1 MRRVTQ
7 LFLVAA
13 LAALLSPAVA
23 SSAPRMYV
31 GFHDDVA
38 FRWNDN
44 RTEVLDQARGAN
56 ATIVRTLVDWSK
68 TAPTRPSNAANPL
81 DPAYRFSDID
91 ELVRNAQQRGLEVII
106 TIWGTPKWAN
116 GGKTPNNVPR
126 NVNDLKNF
134 SRAVAARYSGRYAQY
149 PFVGRYSVWN
159 ESNLQLFLSPQFD
172 SKGRSVGP
180 RLYAK
185 MYAAAYSGIKAGNS
199 RAQVAIGSTSSHG
212 RDKKL
217 NGKSDTHSPGRFA
230 QLVAAANPRLK
241 FSAWAQ
247 HPYPT
252 PQNLKPTQKVKWPNV
267 TLSSLPRFEQSLDK
281 WFKRKNVRIWITE
294 FGHETKLD
302 GEPKGVSRA
311 QQASYTTQA
320 IGLAKKDPR
329 VDMFVW
335 FIFRDDETSVW
346 QSGLQTKERRRE
358 ARPRALPLRGEVGR
372 RQESARQG
380 SRRDLVS
387 VRGRAAARADDEPP
401 HRRHRRDQL
410 PRLPARQAGRG
421 RPAGDEARLRRGRP
435 LPADGLQARE
445 EDDVCRPARR
455 QHRERRARHAR
466 ADDRRVLADAG
477 LSIRNERML
486 SRASGP

>member
-1 MRRVTQ
+1 MPVKRVTQ

-44 RTEVLDQARGAN
+44 RAEVLDQARGAN

-68 TAPTRPSNAANPL
+68 TAPTRPANAANPF

-91 ELVRNAQQRGLEVII
+91 EFVRNTRQRGLEVII

-116 GGKTPNNVPR
+116 GGKTPNVVPR
-126 NVNDLKNF
+126 QMRDLQNF

-172 SKGRSVGP
+172 AKGKSVGP

-185 MYAAAYSGIKAGNS
+185 MYAAAYAGLKAGNS

-241 FSAWAQ
+241 FAAWAQ

-267 TLSSLPRFEQSLDK
+267 TLSSLARFEQSLDK
-281 WFKRKNVRIWITE
+281 WFKRKGIRIWITE
-294 FGHETKLD
+294 FGYETKPD
-302 GEPKGVSRA
+302 GEPRGVSRA
-311 QQASYTTQA
+311 QQAAYTTQSMA
-320 IGLAKKDPR
+320 LARKDPR

-346 QSGLQTKERRRE
+346 QSGLRTRSGAAKPAL
-358 ARPRALPLRGEVGR
+358 ARF
-372 RQESARQG
+372 
-380 SRRDLVS
+380 
-387 VRGRAAARADDEPP
+387 RAAARLVD
-401 HRRHRRDQL
+401 
-410 PRLPARQAGRG
+410 ARNPLLRAKAGVTPTATIPLLELAANARPGDTVGITYRVFQRG
-421 RPAGDEARLRRGRP
+421 RLIASASPATRL
-435 LPADGLQARE
+435 AQDGTVRLKLA
-445 EDDVCRPARR
+445 VFRPAKRSTYVVR
-455 QHRERRARHAR
+455 IEANTVNGGRANRELTVIGA
-466 ADDRRVLADAG
+466 
-477 LSIRNERML
+477 
-486 SRASGP
+486 

>member
-7 LFLVAA
+7 LLIVAA

-44 RTEVLDQARGAN
+44 RTEVLDQARVAN

-68 TAPTRPSNAANPL
+68 TAPRRPANAANPF

-91 ELVRNAQQRGLEVII
+91 ELVRNTRQRGLEVII

-116 GGKTPNNVPR
+116 GGKTPNVVPR
-126 NVNDLKNF
+126 QMRDLQNF

-172 SKGRSVGP
+172 AKGRSVGP

-185 MYAAAYSGIKAGNS
+185 MYAAAYAGLKAGNS

-241 FSAWAQ
+241 FAAWAQ

-267 TLSSLPRFEQSLDK
+267 TLSSLARFEQSLDK
-281 WFKRKNVRIWITE
+281 WFRRKGIRIWITE
-294 FGHETKLD
+294 FGYETKPD
-302 GEPKGVSRA
+302 GEPRGVSRA
-311 QQASYTTQA
+311 QQAAYTTQSMA
-320 IGLAKKDPR
+320 LARKDPR
-329 VDMFVW
+329 VGMFVW

-346 QSGLQTKERRRE
+346 QSGLRTRSGAAKPAL
-358 ARPRALPLRGEVGR
+358 ARF
-372 RQESARQG
+372 
-380 SRRDLVS
+380 
-387 VRGRAAARADDEPP
+387 RAAARLVD
-401 HRRHRRDQL
+401 
-410 PRLPARQAGRG
+410 ARNPLLRAKAGVSPTATIPLLELAANARPGDTVGITYRVFQAGKLIASASPATRLAQDG
-421 RPAGDEARLRRGRP
+421 TVRLKLAVLRPAKRSTYVVRIEANTVNGGR
-435 LPADGLQARE
+435 ANRE
-445 EDDVCRPARR
+445 LTVIGA
-455 QHRERRARHAR
+455 
-466 ADDRRVLADAG
+466 
-477 LSIRNERML
+477 
-486 SRASGP
+486 

>member
-1 MRRVTQ
+1 MRRVTL

-38 FRWNDN
+38 FRWNAN
-44 RTEVLDQARGAN
+44 RSQVLGQARSAN

-68 TAPTRPSNAANPL
+68 TAPTRPRNASNPF

-91 ELVRNAQQRGLEVII
+91 ELVRNAQLRGLEVVI

-116 GGKTPNNVPR
+116 GGKTPNVVPR

-134 SRAVAARYSGRYAQY
+134 SRALAARYSGRNAQY
-149 PFVGRYSVWN
+149 PWVGRYSIWN

-172 SKGRSVGP
+172 AKGRSVGP

-185 MYAAAYSGIKAGNS
+185 MYAAAYAGIKAGNS

-241 FSAWAQ
+241 FAAWAQ

-252 PQNLKPTQKVKWPNV
+252 PQNLKPTQNVKWPNV
-267 TLSSLPRFEQSLDK
+267 TLSSL
-281 WFKRKNVRIWITE
+281 
-294 FGHETKLD
+294 
-302 GEPKGVSRA
+302 
-311 QQASYTTQA
+311 
-320 IGLAKKDPR
+320 
-329 VDMFVW
+329 
-335 FIFRDDETSVW
+335 
-346 QSGLQTKERRRE
+346 
-358 ARPRALPLRGEVGR
+358 
-372 RQESARQG
+372 
-380 SRRDLVS
+380 
-387 VRGRAAARADDEPP
+387 
-401 HRRHRRDQL
+401 
-410 PRLPARQAGRG
+410 
-421 RPAGDEARLRRGRP
+421 
-435 LPADGLQARE
+435 
-445 EDDVCRPARR
+445 
-455 QHRERRARHAR
+455 
-466 ADDRRVLADAG
+466 
-477 LSIRNERML
+477 
-486 SRASGP
+486 

>member
-1 MRRVTQ
+1 MPVKRVTQ

-44 RTEVLDQARGAN
+44 RTQVLDQARGAN

-68 TAPTRPSNAANPL
+68 TAPTRPANAANPF

-116 GGKTPNNVPR
+116 GGKTPNVVPR
-126 NVNDLKNF
+126 QMRDLQNF

-172 SKGRSVGP
+172 AKGRSVGP

-185 MYAAAYSGIKAGNS
+185 MYAAAYAGLKAGNS

-241 FSAWAQ
+241 FAAWA
-247 HPYPT
+247 
-252 PQNLKPTQKVKWPNV
+252 
-267 TLSSLPRFEQSLDK
+267 
-281 WFKRKNVRIWITE
+281 
-294 FGHETKLD
+294 
-302 GEPKGVSRA
+302 
-311 QQASYTTQA
+311 
-320 IGLAKKDPR
+320 
-329 VDMFVW
+329 
-335 FIFRDDETSVW
+335 
-346 QSGLQTKERRRE
+346 
-358 ARPRALPLRGEVGR
+358 
-372 RQESARQG
+372 
-380 SRRDLVS
+380 
-387 VRGRAAARADDEPP
+387 
-401 HRRHRRDQL
+401 
-410 PRLPARQAGRG
+410 
-421 RPAGDEARLRRGRP
+421 
-435 LPADGLQARE
+435 
-445 EDDVCRPARR
+445 
-455 QHRERRARHAR
+455 
-466 ADDRRVLADAG
+466 
-477 LSIRNERML
+477 
-486 SRASGP
+486 

>member
-1 MRRVTQ
+1 VRRVTQ
-7 LFLVAA
+7 LLIVAA

-38 FRWNDN
+38 FRWNAN
-44 RTEVLDQARGAN
+44 RTTVLDQARGAN

-68 TAPTRPSNAANPL
+68 TAPTRPANATNSF

-91 ELVRNAQQRGLEVII
+91 ELVRNAQERGLEVII

-116 GGKTPNNVPR
+116 GGKTPNNVPTK
-126 NVNDLKNF
+126 VSDLQNF
-134 SRAVAARYSGRYAQY
+134 SRAVASRYSGRFAQFPY
-149 PFVGRYSVWN
+149 VGRYSVWN

-172 SKGRSVGP
+172 AKGRSVGP

-185 MYAAAYSGIKAGNS
+185 MYAAAYAGIKAGNP
-199 RAQVAIGSTSSHG
+199 RAKVAIGSTSSHG

-241 FSAWAQ
+241 FDAWAQ

-267 TLSSLPRFEQSLDK
+267 TLSSMARFEQSLDT
-281 WFKRKNVRIWITE
+281 WFKRKGVRIWITE
-294 FGHETKLD
+294 FGYETKPD

-311 QQASYTTQA
+311 QQAAYTTQA
-320 IGLAKKDPR
+320 IGLARQDPR
-329 VDMFVW
+329 VDMFIW

-346 QSGLQTKERRRE
+346 QSGLQTRSGASKPALTRFRSAAKSVDARNPLVRVRAGVNPTVTVPLRE
-358 ARPRALPLRGEVGR
+358 LASNARPGDTVGINFRVFLRGKLVGVGTPATR
-372 RQESARQG
+372 LAADATARFTLAG
-380 SRRDLVS
+380 FRPAKGTTYV
-387 VRGRAAARADDEPP
+387 VRVEANTANGGRAT
-401 HRRHRRDQL
+401 
-410 PRLPARQAGRG
+410 
-421 RPAGDEARLRRGRP
+421 
-435 LPADGLQARE
+435 RE
-445 EDDVCRPARR
+445 LTLV
-455 QHRERRARHAR
+455 
-466 ADDRRVLADAG
+466 G
-477 LSIRNERML
+477 S
-486 SRASGP
+486 

>member
-1 MRRVTQ
+1 MKRVTQ
-7 LFLVAA
+7 LIVVAA

-44 RTEVLDQARGAN
+44 RAEVLDEARGAN

-68 TAPTRPSNAANPL
+68 TAPTRPADAANPL
-81 DPAYRFSDID
+81 DPGYRFADID

-116 GGKTPNNVPR
+116 AGKTPNNVPTR
-126 NVNDLKNF
+126 VSDLQNF

-172 SKGRSVGP
+172 AQGRSVGP

-185 MYAAAYSGIKAGNS
+185 MYAAAYAGIKAGNS
-199 RAQVAIGSTSSHG
+199 SAQVAIGSTSSHG

-230 QLVAAANPRLK
+230 QLVAAANSRLK
-241 FSAWAQ
+241 FSAWAH

-252 PQNLKPTQKVKWPNV
+252 PQYLKPTQKVKWPNV
-267 TLSSLPRFEQSLDK
+267 TLSSLTRFEQSLDT
-281 WFKRKNVRIWITE
+281 WFKRKGVRIWITE
-294 FGHETKLD
+294 YGHETKQD
-302 GEPKGVSRA
+302 GEPNGVSRA
-311 QQASYTTQA
+311 QQASYAAQA

-346 QSGLQTKERRRE
+346 QSGLLTKSGAAKPALASFRNAAKSVD
-358 ARPRALPLRGEVGR
+358 ARNPLLRVSGGIVAPAVAVPLRELAANLRSGDTIGINFRVYLRGKMVATGQPATTLGPDAIARFRLVGF
-372 RQESARQG
+372 
-380 SRRDLVS
+380 
-387 VRGRAAARADDEPP
+387 
-401 HRRHRRDQL
+401 
-410 PRLPARQAGRG
+410 
-421 RPAGDEARLRRGRP
+421 RPAKKTTYVVRLEANTANG
-435 LPADGLQARE
+435 GLASRE
-445 EDDVCRPARR
+445 LTIV
-455 QHRERRARHAR
+455 
-466 ADDRRVLADAG
+466 
-477 LSIRNERML
+477 
-486 SRASGP
+486 AS

>member
-7 LFLVAA
+7 LLLVAA

-38 FRWNDN
+38 FRWNAN

-68 TAPTRPSNAANPL
+68 TAPTRPVNATNSF
-81 DPAYRFSDID
+81 DPAYRFSDVD
-91 ELVRNAQQRGLEVII
+91 ELVRNAQERGLEVVI

-116 GGKTPNNVPR
+116 GGKTPNNVPTR
-126 NVNDLKNF
+126 VADLQKF
-134 SRAVAARYSGRYAQY
+134 SQAIASRYSGRFAQFPY
-149 PFVGRYSVWN
+149 VGRYSIWN

-172 SKGRSVGP
+172 AKGRSVGP

-185 MYAAAYSGIKAGNS
+185 MYAAAYAGIKAGN
-199 RAQVAIGSTSSHG
+199 RKAQVAIGSTSSHG

-241 FSAWAQ
+241 FDAWAQ

-267 TLSSLPRFEQSLDK
+267 TLSSLARFEQSLDK
-281 WFKRKNVRIWITE
+281 WFKRKGIRIWITE
-294 FGHETKLD
+294 FGYETKPD

-311 QQASYTTQA
+311 QQAAYATQA
-320 IGLAKKDPR
+320 ISLAKKDPR

-346 QSGLQTKERRRE
+346 QSGLQTRSGAAKPAL
-358 ARPRALPLRGEVGR
+358 ARFRTAAKSVDARNPLVKVRGGITAPTVAVPLRELASNARAGDTVGINFR
-372 RQESARQG
+372 VFLGGKVVATGQPATRLGADAVARFRLTG
-380 SRRDLVS
+380 FRPAKKKTYI
-387 VRGRAAARADDEPP
+387 VRLEANTANGGRAT
-401 HRRHRRDQL
+401 
-410 PRLPARQAGRG
+410 
-421 RPAGDEARLRRGRP
+421 
-435 LPADGLQARE
+435 RE
-445 EDDVCRPARR
+445 LTIV
-455 QHRERRARHAR
+455 
-466 ADDRRVLADAG
+466 
-477 LSIRNERML
+477 
-486 SRASGP
+486 AS

>member
-1 MRRVTQ
+1 MKRVT
-7 LFLVAA
+7 LPFLVAA

-38 FRWNDN
+38 FRWNTN
-44 RTEVLDQARGAN
+44 RTDVLDQARGAN

-68 TAPTRPSNAANPL
+68 TAPTRPANAANPL

-91 ELVRNAQQRGLEVII
+91 ELVRNAQQRGLEVLI
-106 TIWGTPKWAN
+106 TIWGTPRWAN
-116 GGKTPNNVPR
+116 GGKTPNNVPSR
-126 NVNDLKNF
+126 VADLQSF
-134 SRAVAARYSGRYAQY
+134 SRALAARYSGRYAQF

-172 SKGRSVGP
+172 ANGRSVGP

-185 MYAAAYSGIKAGNS
+185 LYAAAYAGLKAGNP

-241 FSAWAQ
+241 FDAWAH

-252 PQNLKPTQKVKWPNV
+252 PQYLKPTQKVRWPNV
-267 TLSSLPRFEQSLDK
+267 TLTSLPRFEQSLDT
-281 WFKRKNVRIWITE
+281 WFKRKGVRIWITE
-294 FGHETKLD
+294 YGHETKQD

-311 QQASYTTQA
+311 QQASYATQA
-320 IGLAKKDPR
+320 IGLAKRDPR

-335 FIFRDDETSVW
+335 FIFRDDETSAW
-346 QSGLQTKERRRE
+346 QSGLQTRNGAAKPAL
-358 ARPRALPLRGEVGR
+358 ARFRVAAKSVDARNPLVQVRGGIASPSVAVPLRELAANLRAGDTIGITFRVFLRGKVVASG
-372 RQESARQG
+372 QPATTLGSDAVARFRLTG
-380 SRRDLVS
+380 FRPAKRTTYV
-387 VRGRAAARADDEPP
+387 VRLEANTANGGVAARELTIVA
-401 HRRHRRDQL
+401 
-410 PRLPARQAGRG
+410 
-421 RPAGDEARLRRGRP
+421 
-435 LPADGLQARE
+435 
-445 EDDVCRPARR
+445 V
-455 QHRERRARHAR
+455 
-466 ADDRRVLADAG
+466 
-477 LSIRNERML
+477 
-486 SRASGP
+486 

>member
-1 MRRVTQ
+1 MPVKRVTQ

-44 RTEVLDQARGAN
+44 RPQVLDQARGAN

-68 TAPTRPSNAANPL
+68 TAPTRPANAASPF

-116 GGKTPNNVPR
+116 GGKTPNVVPR
-126 NVNDLKNF
+126 QMRDLQNF

-172 SKGRSVGP
+172 AKGRSVGP

-185 MYAAAYSGIKAGNS
+185 MYAAAYAGLKAGNS

-241 FSAWAQ
+241 FAAWAQ

-267 TLSSLPRFEQSLDK
+267 TLSSLARFEQSLDK
-281 WFKRKNVRIWITE
+281 WFKRKGIRIWITE
-294 FGHETKLD
+294 FGYETKPD
-302 GEPKGVSRA
+302 GEPRGVSRA
-311 QQASYTTQA
+311 QQAAYTTQSLA
-320 IGLAKKDPR
+320 LAKKDPR

-346 QSGLQTKERRRE
+346 QSGLQTRSGAAKPAL
-358 ARPRALPLRGEVGR
+358 ARF
-372 RQESARQG
+372 
-380 SRRDLVS
+380 
-387 VRGRAAARADDEPP
+387 RAAAKSVDARNPLLRAKAGVSPTATIPLRELAANARPGDTVGITYRVFQRGKLIASASPAT
-401 HRRHRRDQL
+401 
-410 PRLPARQAGRG
+410 RLAQDATVRLKLNVF
-421 RPAGDEARLRRGRP
+421 RPAKRSTYVVRIEANTVNG
-435 LPADGLQARE
+435 G
-445 EDDVCRPARR
+445 
-455 QHRERRARHAR
+455 
-466 ADDRRVLADAG
+466 
-477 LSIRNERML
+477 
-486 SRASGP
+486 RASRELTVIGA

>member
-1 MRRVTQ
+1 MKRVTQ

-44 RTEVLDQARGAN
+44 RTQVLDQARGAN

-68 TAPTRPSNAANPL
+68 TAPRRPANAANPF

-116 GGKTPNNVPR
+116 GGKTPNVVPR
-126 NVNDLKNF
+126 QMRDLQNF

-185 MYAAAYSGIKAGNS
+185 MYAAAYAGLKAGNS

-212 RDKKL
+212 RDKRL

-241 FSAWAQ
+241 FAAWAQ

-267 TLSSLPRFEQSLDK
+267 TLSSLARFEQSLDK
-281 WFKRKNVRIWITE
+281 WFKRKGIRIWITE
-294 FGHETKLD
+294 FGYETKPD
-302 GEPKGVSRA
+302 GEPRGVTRA
-311 QQASYTTQA
+311 QQAAYATQSIA
-320 IGLAKKDPR
+320 LAKKDPR

-346 QSGLQTKERRRE
+346 QSGLQTRSGAAKPAL
-358 ARPRALPLRGEVGR
+358 ARF
-372 RQESARQG
+372 
-380 SRRDLVS
+380 
-387 VRGRAAARADDEPP
+387 RAAARSVDARNPLLRAKAGVSPTATIPVRELAANARTGDTVGITYRVFLRGKLIASASPAT
-401 HRRHRRDQL
+401 
-410 PRLPARQAGRG
+410 RLAQDATVRLKLNGF
-421 RPAGDEARLRRGRP
+421 RPAKRSTYVVRIEANTVNGGR
-435 LPADGLQARE
+435 ANRE
-445 EDDVCRPARR
+445 LTVVA
-455 QHRERRARHAR
+455 
-466 ADDRRVLADAG
+466 V
-477 LSIRNERML
+477 
-486 SRASGP
+486 